1 MKTTSLLF
9 AFVILCFIYQV
20 SFAQAP
26 DWLWAKSAGGV
37 EADVAHSVTVD
48 GTGNVYVS
56 GRFHSPTLTIGSV
69 TLINKD
75 NTGNST
81 DLFIAKYDSD
91 GSMLWA
97 KSTGENHTNDVAL
110 SLAVSTSGNIY
121 MTGVFGGSTI
131 TFDSIVLSNP
141 GFFLAKYDT
150 DGNVL
155 WAVSASNTN
164 VCQGSSVTVDG
175 LENIYVT
182 GWYYDSPI
190 IFDAIPLPNTG
201 SADIFLVKYDS
212 AGNVNWAKGFGGIS
226 YDLAHAVAVDT
237 AGNTYVTGEFGSP
250 TLVIDTIT
258 LTKTGADSSDIF
270 IAKFNTTGNVLWASS
285 AGGAGNEIAN
295 SVVVDSKLE
304 IIYITGTFTS
314 PTMTFGAD
322 VLVNVGSVDLF
333 LAKYDTDGN
342 DLWAKS
348 AGGASDDVAVSVAVD
363 ALGNSFLT
371 GYIQSSTITFGT
383 TTLTDK
389 GIFLAKYN
397 ELGNVIW
404 TEASGFKSSDAA
416 NDVVVDAL
424 GNIYLTGCFYSSS
437 ITFDNVTLTNAGS
450 GDIFL
455 AKSGNSTGLFETVT
469 TSNFSCYPNPT
480 ASHITIENHNPTPK
494 TFTLSI
500 TNIQGQLLFSEHL
513 EIDKTHT
520 IDLTKYSNGIY
531 FLTLQNEKEN
541 FVGKVVVK
549 R

>member
-1 MKTTSLLF
+1 MKKIILLLTIISF
-9 AFVILCFIYQV
+9 LCQV
-20 SFAQAP
+20 SYAQTF

-37 EADVAHSVTVD
+37 EADVAHSVAVD
-48 GTGNVYVS
+48 GAGNVYVS
-56 GRFHSPTLTIGSV
+56 GRFHSPTLTMGSI

-81 DLFIAKYDSD
+81 DLFIAKFDSD
-91 GSMLWA
+91 GQLLWA
-97 KSTGENHTNDVAL
+97 KSTGENHANDVAL

-121 MTGVFGGSTI
+121 MTGVFGGSTV

-141 GFFLAKYDT
+141 GFFLVKYDT

-155 WAVSASNTN
+155 WAESASNTN

-182 GWYYDSPI
+182 GWYYDSNI

-226 YDLAHAVAVDT
+226 YDFAHAVAVDT
-237 AGNTYVTGEFGSP
+237 VGNTYITGEFASP

-258 LTKTGADSSDIF
+258 LTKAGADSSDIF
-270 IAKFNTTGNVLWASS
+270 IAKFNTNGNVLWASS

-295 SVVVDSKLE
+295 SVVVDSKIG
-304 IIYITGTFTS
+304 IIYIAGTFTS
-314 PTMTFGAD
+314 PTMTIGTD

-342 DLWAKS
+342 ELWAKS
-348 AGGASDDVAVSVAVD
+348 AGGASDDVAVSVTVD
-363 ALGNSFLT
+363 TLGNAFLT

-383 TTLTDK
+383 TTLTNK
-389 GIFLAKYN
+389 GIFLTKYN
-397 ELGNVIW
+397 ELGNVLW
-404 TEASGFKSSDAA
+404 TKASGLNGGDAA

-455 AKSGNSTGLFETVT
+455 AKSGNITEIFETGAP
-469 TSNFSCYPNPT
+469 SNFSFYPNPT
-480 ASHITIENHNPTPK
+480 ANHITIENPSPTPK
-494 TFTLSI
+494 TFTLSL
-500 TNIQGQLLFSEHL
+500 TNIQGQLLLSEKV

-520 IDLTKYSNGIY
+520 IDLSKFTNGIY
-531 FLTLQNEKEN
+531 FLSLQNDKEN
-541 FVGKVVVK
+541 FVSKVMVQ